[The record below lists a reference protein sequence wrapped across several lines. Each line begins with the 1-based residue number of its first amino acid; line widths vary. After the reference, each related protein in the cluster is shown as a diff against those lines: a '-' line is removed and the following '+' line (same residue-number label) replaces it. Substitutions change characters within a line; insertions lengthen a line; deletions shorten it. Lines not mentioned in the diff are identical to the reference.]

1 MCDWPVPMSLKELRS
16 FLGLAGYYKK
26 FIRHFAILTKPLT
39 ELLRKGVLYVWTW
52 DHDTSFA
59 AIKQALCTS
68 PVLALP
74 DFTKPF
80 CIETDACKTGV
91 GAILF
96 ARRASFGFH

>member
-1 MCDWPVPMSLKELRS
+1 VCDWPVPVSLKELRS

-26 FIRHFAILTKPLT
+26 FICPFAILTKPLT
-39 ELLRKGVLYVWTW
+39 ELLRKGVLYVWTS

-59 AIKQALCTS
+59 AIKHALCTS

-80 CIETDACKTGV
+80 
-91 GAILF
+91 LY
-96 ARRASFGFH
+96 